1 MTRYSL
7 LWRVSVAALIM
18 GAFVWRGAV
27 TARADVDPKAAAYI
41 NIKDVKWNE
50 SKNGASAS
58 YLISGDP
65 NKEGSLYVELMRW
78 HAGHNSRPHKH
89 PHDRFITV
97 LEGTWWVGTGTN
109 YDNMNGTTP
118 MGPGTVV
125 THYGNEYHYDGA
137 KDGDCTLVI
146 VGIGPAG
153 STPAPGQKAEK
164 KE

>member
-1 MTRYSL
+1 MTKSTF
-7 LWRVSVAALIM
+7 LWRVSVALAIM
-18 GAFVWRGAV
+18 GAFVWHGV
-27 TARADVDPKAAAYI
+27 ITVKADVDPKVAAYV

-65 NKEGSLYVELMRW
+65 TKEGSLYVELMRW
-78 HAGHNSRPHKH
+78 HAHHNSTPHQH

-109 YDNMNGTTP
+109 YDMNTTTP

-125 THYGNEYHYDGA
+125 THYANQYHYDGA
-137 KDGDCTLVI
+137 KDADCTLVI

-153 STPAPGQKAEK
+153 STQLGGKK